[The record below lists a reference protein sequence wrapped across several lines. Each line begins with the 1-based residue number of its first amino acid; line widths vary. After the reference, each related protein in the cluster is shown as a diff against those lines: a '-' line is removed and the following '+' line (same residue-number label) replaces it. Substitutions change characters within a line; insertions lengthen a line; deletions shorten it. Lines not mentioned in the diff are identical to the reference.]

1 MADQTVIGLTLCKVN
16 GIYHLDVVN
25 SRWSIKRANQQHV
38 TGAGVEQA
46 MGQEIPSGSMDEVI
60 PRQKGLDWRSLKDF
74 TIDIYDK
81 ETRSVIVASFS
92 GCNWTGIDGSSDL
105 SSAMTRK
112 AVSWNGSVVN
122 KA

>member
-1 MADQTVIGLTLCKVN
+1 MAEVIGLTLAKIN

-25 SRWSIKRANQQHV
+25 ARWSVKRANQQHV
-38 TGAGVEQA
+38 TGGGVKQA
-46 MGQEIPSGSMDEVI
+46 VGTEIPSGSFDEVI
-60 PRQKGLDWRSLKDF
+60 PKTAGFNWRALQDF

-81 ETRSVIVASFS
+81 ETRSIVVASFS

-105 SSAMTRK
+105 SSAMARK
-112 AVSWNGSVVN
+112 SVGWNGNDVN